1 MSRFTRMLY
10 CLLLCPVRT
19 TSQYPASS
27 GIPPTL
33 RCRYTGQLT
42 VLDTF
47 CLSALTVWHAMLC
60 CTVLCCAVLCCVVL
74 YCTVLYWAVLSHI
87 MIHYASLCCAMSCH
101 ATRCIACHFLHSLLL
116 FHLLSLFWGKYLYS
130 VRCTFWFKKNH
141 NNLHLNIL
149 IFNLVQKS
157 VLLYRN
163 TVQCSAV
170 QDGWMNLK

>member
-74 YCTVLYWAVLSHI
+74 YCTVLSCPFP
-87 MIHYASLCCAMSCH
+87 HYDTLCFAMLCYVMSCH
-101 ATRCIACHFLHSLLL
+101 PLHCLSLPALTVTFSFTQSFLREIFVFSEVHFL
-116 FHLLSLFWGKYLYS
+116 
-130 VRCTFWFKKNH
+130 
-141 NNLHLNIL
+141 I
-149 IFNLVQKS
+149 
-157 VLLYRN
+157 
-163 TVQCSAV
+163 
-170 QDGWMNLK
+170 

>member
-60 CTVLCCAVLCCVVL
+60 CTVLCCAVLCCAVLCCVVL
-74 YCTVLYWAVLSHI
+74 YCTVLSCPFP
-87 MIHYASLCCAMSCH
+87 HYDTLCFAMLCYVMSCH
-101 ATRCIACHFLHSLLL
+101 PLHCLSLPALTVTFSFTQSFLREIFVFSEVHFL
-116 FHLLSLFWGKYLYS
+116 
-130 VRCTFWFKKNH
+130 
-141 NNLHLNIL
+141 I
-149 IFNLVQKS
+149 
-157 VLLYRN
+157 
-163 TVQCSAV
+163 
-170 QDGWMNLK
+170 